1 MIDEKSGEDDIGE
14 VR

>member
-1 MIDEKSGEDDIGE
+1 MVVKSGNDDIGE